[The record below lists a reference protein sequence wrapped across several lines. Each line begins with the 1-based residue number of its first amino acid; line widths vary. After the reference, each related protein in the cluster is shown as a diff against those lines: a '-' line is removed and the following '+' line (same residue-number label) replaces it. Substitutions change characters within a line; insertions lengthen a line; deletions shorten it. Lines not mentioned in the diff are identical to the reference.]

1 MAKKQLS
8 FAEKAAK
15 KKGKSDIK
23 YVKYVNSLKSEKT
36 KQWRFNER
44 MIALEGG
51 ESLDAAL
58 KRMEEEKNILN
69 IELPD
74 PIEITVDSENE
85 TPTSVDES
93 SPETDE
99 VEPTITETGESS
111 SDNDNLGHDK
121 KNDDKDTNQEEET
134 NRNEI
139 ADSGTNDSND
149 VKTESGLNSESKAE
163 DSKEK

>member
-74 PIEITVDSENE
+74 PNE
-85 TPTSVDES
+85 TPASVDEA

-99 VEPTITETGESS
+99 VEPSIPEEEESS
-111 SDNDNLGHDK
+111 SDNNDLGHDK
-121 KNDDKDTNQEEET
+121 KNDDGDTNQEKET
-134 NRNEI
+134 NRKDI
-139 ADSGTNDSND
+139 PDSETNDSND
-149 VKTESGLNSESKAE
+149 VENESGLKSESQAE

>member
-58 KRMEEEKNILN
+58 KRIEEEKNILN

-74 PIEITVDSENE
+74 PIETTVNSENE

-99 VEPTITETGESS
+99 VEPSIPEAGETS
-111 SDNDNLGHDK
+111 SDNDDLSHDK

-134 NRNEI
+134 NRNDI
-139 ADSGTNDSND
+139 ADSGTIDSND
-149 VKTESGLNSESKAE
+149 VEAESGLNSESQAE

>member
-23 YVKYVNSLKSEKT
+23 YVKYINSLKSEKT

-58 KRMEEEKNILN
+58 KRMEEGKKILN

-74 PIEITVDSENE
+74 SNETTVDSENK
-85 TPTSVDES
+85 TPDPVDEL
-93 SPETDE
+93 SPKMDE
-99 VEPTITETGESS
+99 AEPSISDSGESS
-111 SDNDNLGHDK
+111 SE
-121 KNDDKDTNQEEET
+121 NDDLVRHKAVDDKESIQEEET
-134 NRNEI
+134 N
-139 ADSGTNDSND
+139 SN
-149 VKTESGLNSESKAE
+149 K
-163 DSKEK
+163 

>member
-74 PIEITVDSENE
+74 PNE
-85 TPTSVDES
+85 TPASVDEA

-99 VEPTITETGESS
+99 VERSIPEAGESS
-111 SDNDNLGHDK
+111 SDNNDLGHDE
-121 KNDDKDTNQEEET
+121 KNDDRDTNQEKET
-134 NRNEI
+134 NRKDI
-139 ADSGTNDSND
+139 ADSDTNDSND
-149 VKTESGLNSESKAE
+149 VENESGLKSESQAK